1 MYFVASL
8 VASCS
13 IFRSDSRPPRWEKS
27 LVVWGRGNKSGLWTV
42 FCLIN
47 ALFVSCFQ
55 IDLKSFWGK
64 TRFLEHCSG
73 NWCYFVEGCFQ
84 HPRYQELKLGRWRL
98 GAAVV
103 GREVQVFGI
112 WWIWCT
118 QLENRKERGEMWR
131 NIRSIF
137 FLVNILQSKDPWF
150 STTPARQDLNNRQL
164 GVGLFWKAA

>member
-103 GREVQVFGI
+103 VEKSKFLDMMDMMYP
-112 WWIWCT
+112 T
-118 QLENRKERGEMWR
+118 RKSKRAWR
-131 NIRSIF
+131 NVEKYQINF